1 MPNHTSSQRRPCGT
15 IAPLQITSI
24 ETGVRVTKISLPCKA
39 LLSLLPFALST
50 SCLTQTV
57 SVQPATKADL
67 VLINGTILTV
77 DAKDSIAEA
86 LAISAGKII
95 AVGLKQQVLALTDA
109 HTQVLDLHGRTATP
123 GLIDTHGHYQ
133 DGGVDELYNIELTDA
148 KSVAEIVRRVQAR
161 VATTKPGEW
170 VLGSGWDEGKL
181 AEDRYV
187 YASDLDKVSPNNPV
201 WLQNVTGHYSAV
213 NSYALRLA
221 HITAES
227 KDPPAGTI
235 DRDAS
240 GAVTGVLKEQANVA
254 MLALIPPPSIDHRK
268 QGILKSIDDLHHE
281 GMTSIKDIGG
291 PQTWTAYKELLAE
304 GKLDERV
311 CMLWRADNS
320 LQTAKAA
327 LAEIQKN
334 PRPPQ
339 SLGDGRLVACGA
351 KIFMDGSTAART
363 AWVYQPWHKNFT
375 EIDEGNFGY
384 PNMDLEVYRQMVR
397 LFHQA
402 GVTVGTHA
410 IGDRA
415 IDWVVDTY
423 ALVLKE
429 TPTPGLRHTI
439 IHAYLPTPHAVAT
452 MATLQKQ
459 FDAAYPEV
467 QPGFLWSIGKTISNS
482 LGPDRLHR
490 TMPLKTY
497 LDNGVRW
504 GGGSDYYVT
513 PLAARYGLWASV
525 ERKTIAGTRPFG
537 MSEAVDI
544 HTALRSYT
552 AWAAPLLFLE
562 DKVGTLEPGKRAD
575 IAIWDTNLY
584 TVPAEKLKDIKCEMT
599 LLDGRIVYKDDH
611 TLITTESTKN
621 RL

>member
-1 MPNHTSSQRRPCGT
+1 
-15 IAPLQITSI
+15 
-24 ETGVRVTKISLPCKA
+24 VTELALSRNARLSLA
-39 LLSLLPFALST
+39 ILLLSLSAS
-50 SCLTQTV
+50 SLTQTA
-57 SVQPATKADL
+57 PAPPPTKADL

-86 LAISAGKII
+86 IAISAGKII
-95 AVGLKQQVLALTDA
+95 AVGSKQQILALTDA
-109 HTQVLDLHGRTATP
+109 HTQILDLHGRTATP
-123 GLIDTHGHYQ
+123 GLIDTHGHYH

-148 KSVAEIVRRVQAR
+148 KSVAEIVSRVQAR
-161 VATTKPGEW
+161 VAITKPGDW

-181 AEDRYV
+181 AENRYV

-201 WLQNVTGHYSAV
+201 WLQNITGHYSAV

-221 HITAES
+221 HITPET

-235 DRDAS
+235 DRDAT
-240 GAVTGVLKEQANVA
+240 GVPTGVLKEQANVA
-254 MLALIPPPSIDHRK
+254 MIAIVPPPSIDHRK
-268 QGILKSIDDLHHE
+268 QGILKSIDNLHRE
-281 GMTSIKDIGG
+281 GMTSYKEIGT
-291 PQTWTAYKELLAE
+291 PRTWAAYRELLAE

-320 LQTAKAA
+320 LETAKAA

-339 SLGDGRLVACGA
+339 SLGDGNLVACGA

-363 AWVYQPWHKNFT
+363 AWVYEPWHKNFT
-375 EIDEGNFGY
+375 EIDEGNVGY
-384 PNMDLEVYRQMVR
+384 PSMDPEVYRQMVR

-439 IHAYLPTPHAVAT
+439 IHAYLPTPHAVST
-452 MATLQKQ
+452 MAALQKQ
-459 FDAAYPEV
+459 YDTAYPEA
-467 QPGFLWSIGKTISNS
+467 QPGFLWWIGKTISAS
-482 LGPDRLHR
+482 LGPDRLPR

-497 LDNGVRW
+497 LDNSVRW

-525 ERKTIAGTRPFG
+525 ERETLAGTHPFG

-552 AWAAPLLFLE
+552 SWAAPLLFLE

-575 IAIWDTNLY
+575 IALWNSNLY
-584 TVPAEKLKDIKCEMT
+584 TIPPEKLKDLKCEMT
-599 LLDGRIVYKDDH
+599 IFNGKIVYKDGH
-611 TLITTESTKN
+611 TLITSTPASKQP
-621 RL
+621 

>member
-1 MPNHTSSQRRPCGT
+1 MT
-15 IAPLQITSI
+15 
-24 ETGVRVTKISLPCKA
+24 TGVPVTEIALCRNARLSLA
-39 LLSLLPFALST
+39 ALLLSLSP
-50 SCLTQTV
+50 SCLTQTA
-57 SVQPATKADL
+57 SAQPATKADL
-67 VLINGTILTV
+67 ALINGTILTV
-77 DAKDSIAEA
+77 DAQDSVAEA
-86 LAISAGKII
+86 LAVQAGKII
-95 AVGLKQQVLALTDA
+95 AVGSKQQILALTDS

-161 VATTKPGEW
+161 VAVTKPGEW
-170 VLGSGWDEGKL
+170 ILGSGWDEGKL

-201 WLQNVTGHYSAV
+201 WLQNITGHYSAV

-221 HITAES
+221 HINAET

-235 DRDAS
+235 DRDPS

-254 MLALIPPPSIDHRK
+254 MIAIIPPPSMDHRK
-268 QGILKSIDDLHHE
+268 QGILKSIDNLHRE

-291 PQTWTAYKELLAE
+291 PRTWTAYQELLAE
-304 GKLDERV
+304 GKLNERV

-320 LQTAKAA
+320 LKTAKAA

-339 SLGDGRLVACGA
+339 SVGDGRLVACGA
-351 KIFMDGSTAART
+351 KIFMDGSTAGRT

-384 PNMDLEVYRQMVR
+384 PNMDPEVYRQMVR

-439 IHAYLPTPHAVAT
+439 IHAYLPTPHAVTA

-459 FDAAYPEV
+459 YDAGYPEL
-467 QPGFLWSIGKTISNS
+467 QPGFLWFIGKTISAS
-482 LGPDRLHR
+482 LGPDRLPR

-513 PLAARYGLWASV
+513 PLAARDGLWASV
-525 ERKTIAGTRPFG
+525 ERETLAGTHPYG

-562 DKVGTLEPGKRAD
+562 DKVGTLEPGKHAD
-575 IAIWDTNLY
+575 IAIWDSNLY
-584 TVPAEKLKDIKCEMT
+584 TIPSEKLKDIKCEMT
-599 LLDGRIVYKDDH
+599 IFNGKIVYKDDH
-611 TLITTESTKN
+611 TLITSTKN
-621 RL
+621 KRP

>member
-1 MPNHTSSQRRPCGT
+1 
-15 IAPLQITSI
+15 
-24 ETGVRVTKISLPCKA
+24 VTKISLPRKA
-39 LLSLLPFALST
+39 LLSLAVLLLSLST
-50 SCLTQTV
+50 FRLTQTA
-57 SVQPATKADL
+57 SAQSAAKADL

-77 DAKDSIAEA
+77 DAQDSIAEA
-86 LAISAGKII
+86 LAIQAGKII
-95 AVGLKQQVLALTDA
+95 AVGSKQQILALTDA
-109 HTQVLDLHGRTATP
+109 HTQVLDLHGRTVTP

-161 VATTKPGEW
+161 VAITKPGEW

-181 AEDRYV
+181 AENRYV

-201 WLQNVTGHYSAV
+201 WLQNITGHYSAV

-221 HITAES
+221 HINAET

-235 DRDAS
+235 DRDAT
-240 GAVTGVLKEQANVA
+240 GAITGVLKEQANVA
-254 MLALIPPPSIDHRK
+254 MIAIIPPPSMDHRK
-268 QGILKSIDDLHHE
+268 QGILKSIDNLHHE
-281 GMTSIKDIGG
+281 GMTSIKDIGS
-291 PQTWTAYKELLAE
+291 PRTWTAYQELLAE

-320 LQTAKAA
+320 LDTAKTA

-351 KIFMDGSTAART
+351 KIFMDGSTAGRT

-384 PNMDLEVYRQMVR
+384 PNMDPEVYHQMVR

-429 TPTPGLRHTI
+429 KPTPGLRHTI
-439 IHAYLPTPHAVAT
+439 IHAYLPTPHAVTT
-452 MATLQKQ
+452 MAALEKQ
-459 FDAAYPEV
+459 YDAGYPEV
-467 QPGFLWSIGKTISNS
+467 QPPFLWWIGKTISAS
-482 LGPDRLHR
+482 LGPDRLLR

-525 ERKTIAGTRPFG
+525 ERETLAGTHPFG
-537 MSEAVDI
+537 MSETVDI

-575 IAIWDTNLY
+575 IAIWDSNLY
-584 TVPAEKLKDIKCEMT
+584 TIPSERLKDIKCEMT
-599 LLDGRIVYKDDH
+599 IFNGKIVYKDNQ
-611 TLITTESTKN
+611 TLITSTPVSNVPKSQ
-621 RL
+621 

>member
-1 MPNHTSSQRRPCGT
+1 MT
-15 IAPLQITSI
+15 
-24 ETGVRVTKISLPCKA
+24 TGVPVTEIALSRKA
-39 LLSLLPFALST
+39 LLSLAVLLLSLST
-50 SCLTQTV
+50 SCLTQTA
-57 SVQPATKADL
+57 SAPPATKADM

-77 DAKDSIAEA
+77 DAKDSVAEA
-86 LAISAGKII
+86 LAIQAGKII
-95 AVGLKQQVLALTDA
+95 AVGSKQQILALTDA
-109 HTQVLDLHGRTATP
+109 QTQVLDLHGRTATP

-161 VATTKPGEW
+161 VAITKPGEW

-181 AEDRYV
+181 AENRYV

-201 WLQNVTGHYSAV
+201 WLQNITGHYAAV

-221 HITAES
+221 HINTET
-227 KDPPAGTI
+227 KNPPAGTI
-235 DRDAS
+235 DRDVS
-240 GAVTGVLKEQANVA
+240 GTITGVLKEQANVA
-254 MLALIPPPSIDHRK
+254 IIAIIPPPSMDHRK
-268 QGILKSIDDLHHE
+268 QGILKSIDNLHRE
-281 GMTSIKDIGG
+281 GMTSIKDIGS
-291 PQTWTAYKELLAE
+291 PRTWTAYQELLAE

-311 CMLWRADNS
+311 CMLWRADNT
-320 LQTAKAA
+320 LETAKAA

-339 SLGDGRLVACGA
+339 SLGDGKLVACGA
-351 KIFMDGSTAART
+351 KIFMDGSTAGRT

-384 PNMDLEVYRQMVR
+384 PNMDPEVYRQMVR

-439 IHAYLPTPHAVAT
+439 IHAYLPTPHAITT

-459 FDAAYPEV
+459 YDTGYPEL
-467 QPGFLWSIGKTISNS
+467 QPGFLWWIGKTISAS
-482 LGPDRLHR
+482 LGPDRLPR

-497 LDNGVRW
+497 LDHSVRW

-525 ERKTIAGTRPFG
+525 ERETLAGTHPFG
-537 MSEAVDI
+537 TSEAIDI

-575 IAIWDTNLY
+575 IAIWDSNLY
-584 TVPAEKLKDIKCEMT
+584 TIPSEKLKDIKCEMT
-599 LLDGRIVYKDDH
+599 IFNGKIVYKDDH
-611 TLITTESTKN
+611 TLITSTPANK
-621 RL
+621 RP

>member
-1 MPNHTSSQRRPCGT
+1 MTE
-15 IAPLQITSI
+15 I
-24 ETGVRVTKISLPCKA
+24 
-39 LLSLLPFALST
+39 ALSRKPRLPLAVLLFCLSP
-50 SCLTQTV
+50 SCLTQTAAAQ
-57 SVQPATKADL
+57 SVTKADL

-77 DAKDSIAEA
+77 DAKDSVAEA
-86 LAISAGKII
+86 LAIQAGKII
-95 AVGLKQQVLALTDA
+95 AVGSKQQILALTDT

-148 KSVAEIVRRVQAR
+148 RSVAEIVRRVQAR
-161 VATTKPGEW
+161 VAITKPGEW

-235 DRDAS
+235 DRDAT
-240 GAVTGVLKEQANVA
+240 GAITGVLKEQANVA
-254 MLALIPPPSIDHRK
+254 VSTIIPPPSMDHRK
-268 QGILKSIDDLHHE
+268 QGILRSIENLHRE

-291 PQTWTAYKELLAE
+291 PRTWTAYQQLLAE

-311 CMLWRADNS
+311 CMLWRAGNS
-320 LQTAKAA
+320 LETAKAA

-334 PRPPQ
+334 PRSPR
-339 SLGDGRLVACGA
+339 SLGDGRLVDCGA

-384 PNMDLEVYRQMVR
+384 PNMDPEVYRQMVR

-439 IHAYLPTPHAVAT
+439 IHAYLPTPHAVTT
-452 MATLQKQ
+452 MAALQKQ
-459 FDAAYPEV
+459 YDTGYPEL
-467 QPGFLWSIGKTISNS
+467 QPGFLWSIGKTISAS
-482 LGPDRLHR
+482 LGPDRLPR

-497 LDNGVRW
+497 FDSGVRW

-513 PLAARYGLWASV
+513 PFAARYGLWASV
-525 ERKTIAGTRPFG
+525 ERETLAGTHPFG
-537 MSEAVDI
+537 TSEAIDI

-562 DKVGTLEPGKRAD
+562 DKAGTLEPGKRAD
-575 IAIWDTNLY
+575 IAIWDSNLY
-584 TVPAEKLKDIKCEMT
+584 AIPPEKLKDIKCEMT
-599 LLDGRIVYKDDH
+599 IFNGKIVYKDDH
-611 TLITTESTKN
+611 TLITSIPGNK
-621 RL
+621 RP

>member
-1 MPNHTSSQRRPCGT
+1 MT
-15 IAPLQITSI
+15 
-24 ETGVRVTKISLPCKA
+24 TGVPVTEIALSRKA
-39 LLSLLPFALST
+39 LLLLAVPLLSLST
-50 SCLTQTV
+50 SCLTVTA
-57 SVQPATKADL
+57 SAPPATKADM

-77 DAKDSIAEA
+77 DPQDSVAEA
-86 LAISAGKII
+86 VAIQAGKII
-95 AVGLKQQVLALTDA
+95 AVGSKQQILALTDA
-109 HTQVLDLHGRTATP
+109 HTQVVDLHGRTATP

-181 AEDRYV
+181 AENRYV

-201 WLQNVTGHYSAV
+201 WLQNITGHYGAV

-221 HITAES
+221 HITADS

-254 MLALIPPPSIDHRK
+254 MIAIIPPPSMDHRK
-268 QGILKSIDDLHHE
+268 QGILKSIDNLHHE
-281 GMTSIKDIGG
+281 GMTSIKEIGS
-291 PQTWTAYKELLAE
+291 PRTWTAYKELLAE

-320 LQTAKAA
+320 RETAKAA

-339 SLGDGRLVACGA
+339 SLGDGRLIACGA
-351 KIFMDGSTAART
+351 KIFMDGSTAGRT
-363 AWVYQPWHKNFT
+363 AWVYEPWHKNFT
-375 EIDEGNFGY
+375 EIDEGNVGY
-384 PNMDLEVYRQMVR
+384 PNMDPEVYRQMVR

-423 ALVLKE
+423 AQVLKE
-429 TPTPGLRHTI
+429 TPTPSLRHTI
-439 IHAYLPTPHAVAT
+439 IHAYLPTPHAVTT

-459 FDAAYPEV
+459 YDAGYPEL
-467 QPGFLWSIGKTISNS
+467 QPGFLWFIGKTISAS
-482 LGPDRLHR
+482 LGPERVLR

-497 LDNGVRW
+497 LNNGVRW

-525 ERKTIAGTRPFG
+525 ERETLAGTHPFG
-537 MSEAVDI
+537 TSEAVDI

-575 IAIWDTNLY
+575 IAIWDSNLY
-584 TVPAEKLKDIKCEMT
+584 AIPPGKLKDIKCEMT
-599 LLDGRIVYKDDH
+599 ILNGKIVYKDDH
-611 TLITTESTKN
+611 TLITSTPANK
-621 RL
+621 RP

>member
-1 MPNHTSSQRRPCGT
+1 M
-15 IAPLQITSI
+15 A
-24 ETGVRVTKISLPCKA
+24 LPRKA
-39 LLSLLPFALST
+39 FLFLAVLLLPFST
-50 SCLTQTV
+50 FCLAQT
-57 SVQPATKADL
+57 SQPATKADV
-67 VLINGTILTV
+67 VLIDGTILTV
-77 DAKDSIAEA
+77 DGKDSIAEA
-86 LAISAGKII
+86 LAIRGDRII
-95 AVGLKQQVLALTDA
+95 AVGSKQQILALTDA
-109 HTQVLDLHGRTATP
+109 RTQILDLHGRTATP

-133 DGGVDELYNIELTDA
+133 DGGVDQLYNIELTDA
-148 KSVAEIVRRVQAR
+148 TSVAEIVRRVQAR
-161 VATTKPGEW
+161 AATTKPGEW
-170 VLGSGWDEGKL
+170 ILGSGWDEGKL
-181 AEDRYV
+181 AENRYV

-201 WLQNVTGHYSAV
+201 WLQNITGHYSAV

-235 DRDAS
+235 DRDKN
-240 GAVTGVLKEQANVA
+240 GTITGVLKEQANVA

-281 GMTSIKDIGG
+281 GMTSIKEIGG
-291 PQTWTAYKELLAE
+291 PRTWTAYKELVAE
-304 GKLDERV
+304 GKLDARV

-320 LQTAKAA
+320 LETAKAT

-339 SLGDGRLVACGA
+339 SLGDGKLVACGA

-375 EIDEGNFGY
+375 EVDQGNVGY
-384 PNMDLEVYRQMVR
+384 PNMDPEVYRQMVR

-402 GVTVGTHA
+402 GVNVGTHA

-429 TPTPGLRHTI
+429 KPTPGLRHTI
-439 IHAYLPTPHAVAT
+439 IHAYLPTPHAIST
-452 MATLQKQ
+452 MAQLQKQ
-459 FDAAYPEV
+459 YDAGYPEL
-467 QPGFLWSIGKTISNS
+467 QPGFLWFIGKTISAS
-482 LGPDRLHR
+482 LGPDRVPR

-497 LDNGVRW
+497 LANGVRW

-513 PLAARYGLWASV
+513 PLAARYGLWASI
-525 ERKTIAGTRPFG
+525 ERETLAGTHPFG
-537 MSEAVDI
+537 TSEEIDI

-562 DKVGTLEPGKRAD
+562 HEVGTLEPGKRAD
-575 IAIWDTNLY
+575 IAIWNSNLY
-584 TVPAEKLKDIKCEMT
+584 TIPSEKLKDIKCEMT
-599 LLDGRIVYKDDH
+599 LFDGKIVYKDDH
-611 TLITTESTKN
+611 TLITTESTKKHP
-621 RL
+621 

>member
-1 MPNHTSSQRRPCGT
+1 
-15 IAPLQITSI
+15 L
-24 ETGVRVTKISLPCKA
+24 ETGVLVIRIRLPRNILLA
-39 LLSLLPFALST
+39 LAVLPLTFAAFR
-50 SCLTQTV
+50 LTQTA
-57 SVQPATKADL
+57 SAQSAAKADL

-77 DAKDSIAEA
+77 DAQDSIAEA
-86 LAISAGKII
+86 LAIQAGKII
-95 AVGLKQQVLALTDA
+95 AVGSKQQILALTDA

-161 VATTKPGEW
+161 VAITKPGEW

-181 AEDRYV
+181 AENRYV

-221 HITAES
+221 HINAET
-227 KDPPAGTI
+227 KNPPAGTI
-235 DRDAS
+235 DRDAA
-240 GAVTGVLKEQANVA
+240 GTVTGVLKEQANVA
-254 MLALIPPPSIDHRK
+254 MIAIIPPPSIDHRK
-268 QGILKSIDDLHHE
+268 LGILKSVDNLHHE
-281 GMTSIKDIGG
+281 GMTSIKEIGS
-291 PQTWTAYKELLAE
+291 PRTWTAYQELLAE

-320 LQTAKAA
+320 LETAKAA

-351 KIFMDGSTAART
+351 KIFMDGSTAGRT

-384 PNMDLEVYRQMVR
+384 PNIDPEVYRQMVR

-439 IHAYLPTPHAVAT
+439 IHAYLPTPHAVTT
-452 MATLQKQ
+452 MAALEKQ
-459 FDAAYPEV
+459 YDAGYPEV
-467 QPGFLWSIGKTISNS
+467 QPGFLWSIGKTISAS
-482 LGPDRLHR
+482 LGPDRLPR

-525 ERKTIAGTRPFG
+525 ERETLAGTHPFG

-575 IAIWDTNLY
+575 IAIWDSDLY
-584 TVPAEKLKDIKCEMT
+584 TLPSEKLKDIKCEMT
-599 LLDGRIVYKDDH
+599 IFNGKIVYKDDH
-611 TLITTESTKN
+611 TLITSTPGNKGP
-621 RL
+621 

>member
-1 MPNHTSSQRRPCGT
+1 MT
-15 IAPLQITSI
+15 
-24 ETGVRVTKISLPCKA
+24 TGVPVIEIALSRKA
-39 LLSLLPFALST
+39 FLFFAVLLLSLST
-50 SCLTQTV
+50 SCLTKTASAQA
-57 SVQPATKADL
+57 ATKADT

-77 DAKDSIAEA
+77 DAKDSVAEA
-86 LAISAGKII
+86 LAIQAGKII
-95 AVGLKQQVLALTDA
+95 AVGSKQQILALIDA

-148 KSVAEIVRRVQAR
+148 KSVAEIVRRVQTR
-161 VATTKPGEW
+161 VAITKPGEW

-181 AEDRYV
+181 AENRYV

-201 WLQNVTGHYSAV
+201 WLQNITGHYGAV

-221 HITAES
+221 HINADTRN
-227 KDPPAGTI
+227 PPAGTI

-254 MLALIPPPSIDHRK
+254 MIAIIPQPSIEHRK
-268 QGILKSIDDLHHE
+268 QGILKSIENLHHE
-281 GMTSIKDIGG
+281 GMTAIKEIGS
-291 PQTWTAYKELLAE
+291 PRTWTAYKELLAE

-320 LQTAKAA
+320 LETAKAA

-351 KIFMDGSTAART
+351 KIFMDGSTAGRT

-375 EIDEGNFGY
+375 EIDEGNVGY
-384 PNMDLEVYRQMVR
+384 PNMDPEVYRQMVR

-402 GVTVGTHA
+402 GITVGTHA

-423 ALVLKE
+423 ALLLKE

-439 IHAYLPTPHAVAT
+439 IHAYLPTPHAVST

-459 FDAAYPEV
+459 YDAGYPEL
-467 QPGFLWSIGKTISNS
+467 QPGFLWSIGKTITAS
-482 LGPDRLHR
+482 LGPDRVPR

-525 ERKTIAGTRPFG
+525 ERETLAGTHPFG
-537 MSEAVDI
+537 TSEAVDV

-575 IAIWDTNLY
+575 IALWDSNLY
-584 TVPAEKLKDIKCEMT
+584 AIPPEKLKDIKCEMT
-599 LLDGRIVYKDDH
+599 ILNGKIVYKDDH
-611 TLITTESTKN
+611 TLITSTPLNKHP
-621 RL
+621 

>member
-1 MPNHTSSQRRPCGT
+1 M
-15 IAPLQITSI
+15 
-24 ETGVRVTKISLPCKA
+24 TKPALLCKA
-39 LLSLLPFALST
+39 FLPFAILPLCLVSPSLS
-50 SCLTQTV
+50 QT
-57 SVQPATKADL
+57 PPAATKADL

-77 DAKDSIAEA
+77 DPQDSIAEA
-86 LAISAGKII
+86 LAIRAGKII
-95 AVGLKQQVLALTDA
+95 AVGSKQKILALSDT

-133 DGGVDELYNIELTDA
+133 DAGVDALYNIELSDA
-148 KSVAEIVRRVQAR
+148 RSIAEIVRRVQAK

-170 VLGSGWDEGKL
+170 VRGAGWDEGKL
-181 AEDRYV
+181 VENRYV

-201 WLQNVTGHYSAV
+201 WLQNTTGHYSAV

-227 KDPPAGTI
+227 KNPPAGTI

-240 GAVTGVLKEQANVA
+240 GAVTGVLKEQASVD
-254 MLALIPPPSIDHRK
+254 MLALIPLPSIDQRK
-268 QGILKSIDDLHHE
+268 QGILKSIDGLHRE
-281 GMTSIKDIGG
+281 GMTSFKEIGT
-291 PQTWTAYKELLAE
+291 PYTWTAYQQLLAE
-304 GKLDERV
+304 GKLEERV
-311 CMLWRADNS
+311 CMLWRAGS
-320 LQTAKAA
+320 TLETAKTT
-327 LAEIQKN
+327 LNEIQKN

-339 SLGDGRLVACGA
+339 SLGDGKLLACGA

-363 AWVYQPWHKNFT
+363 AWVSQPWHKNST

-384 PNMDLEVYRQMVR
+384 PTTEPEVYRQMVR

-402 GVTVGTHA
+402 AVTVGTHA

-439 IHAYLPTPHAVAT
+439 IHAYLPTPHAITT
-452 MATLQKQ
+452 MATLEKQ
-459 FDAAYPEV
+459 YDAGYPEL
-467 QPGFLWSIGKTISNS
+467 QPPFLWWLSKSLAAS
-482 LGPDRLHR
+482 LGPDRLPLA
-490 TMPLKTY
+490 MPLKTY
-497 LDNGVRW
+497 LDHGVHW
-504 GGGSDYYVT
+504 GGGSDHYVA
-513 PLAARYGLWASV
+513 PYPARYGLWASV
-525 ERKTIAGTRPFG
+525 ERESLAGTHPFG

-562 DKVGTLEPGKRAD
+562 DKTGTLEPGKRAD
-575 IAIWDTNLY
+575 IAIWDSNLY
-584 TVPAEKLKDIKCEMT
+584 TIPSEKLKDIKCEMT
-599 LLDGRIVYKDDH
+599 IFDGKIVYKDVN
-611 TLITTESTKN
+611 TNITTERRK
-621 RL
+621 

>member
-1 MPNHTSSQRRPCGT
+1 VTE
-15 IAPLQITSI
+15 IALS
-24 ETGVRVTKISLPCKA
+24 GKA
-39 LLSLLPFALST
+39 FLSLAVLLLPLST
-50 SCLTQTV
+50 GLA
-57 SVQPATKADL
+57 PATTKAD
-67 VLINGTILTV
+67 VALINGTILTV
-77 DAKDSIAEA
+77 DANDSVAEA
-86 LAISAGKII
+86 LAIRGDRII
-95 AVGLKQQVLALTDA
+95 AVGSKQQILALTDA

-148 KSVAEIVRRVQAR
+148 TSVAEIVRRVQAR
-161 VATTKPGEW
+161 AATTKPGEW
-170 VLGSGWDEGKL
+170 ILGSGWDEGKL
-181 AEDRYV
+181 AENRYV

-201 WLQNVTGHYSAV
+201 WLQNITGHYSAV
-213 NSYALRLA
+213 NTHALRLA
-221 HITAES
+221 HITAET

-235 DRDAS
+235 DRDKN
-240 GAVTGVLKEQANVA
+240 GTPTGVLKEQANVA

-268 QGILKSIDDLHHE
+268 QGILKSIDNLHHE
-281 GMTSIKDIGG
+281 GMTSIKEIGR
-291 PQTWTAYKELLAE
+291 PSTWTAYKELLTE

-320 LQTAKAA
+320 LATAKAA

-339 SLGDGRLVACGA
+339 SLGDGKLVACGA

-375 EIDEGNFGY
+375 EIDEGNVGY
-384 PNMDLEVYRQMVR
+384 PNMDPEVYRQMVR

-402 GVTVGTHA
+402 GVSVGTHA

-429 TPTPGLRHTI
+429 KPTPGLRHTI
-439 IHAYLPTPHAVAT
+439 IHAYLSTPHAVTT
-452 MATLQKQ
+452 MASLQKQ
-459 FDAAYPEV
+459 YDAGYPEL
-467 QPGFLWSIGKTISNS
+467 QPGFLWFIGKTISAS
-482 LGPDRLHR
+482 LGPDRVPH

-497 LDNGVRW
+497 LNQGVRW
-504 GGGSDYYVT
+504 GGGSDYFVT
-513 PLAARYGLWASV
+513 PYAARYGLWASV
-525 ERKTIAGTRPFG
+525 ERETLAGTHPFG
-537 MSEAVDI
+537 ISEAVDI

-562 DKVGTLEPGKRAD
+562 KEVGTLEPGKRAD
-575 IAIWDTNLY
+575 IAIWDSNLY
-584 TVPAEKLKDIKCEMT
+584 SIPSEKLKDIKCEMT
-599 LLDGRIVYKDDH
+599 LFDGKIVYKDDH
-611 TLITTESTKN
+611 TLITSEPAKN
-621 RL
+621 HP

>member
-1 MPNHTSSQRRPCGT
+1 VT
-15 IAPLQITSI
+15 IH
-24 ETGVRVTKISLPCKA
+24 VTKLAPSRKVI
-39 LLSLLPFALST
+39 LSLAVLALSLYT
-50 SCLTQTV
+50 SCLSQTA
-57 SVQPATKADL
+57 STPPATKADI

-77 DAKDSIAEA
+77 DPKDFVAEA
-86 LAISAGKII
+86 LAIQAGKII
-95 AVGLKQQVLALTDA
+95 AVGSNQQILALTDA
-109 HTQVLDLHGRTATP
+109 QTQVLDLHGRTATP

-148 KSVAEIVRRVQAR
+148 KSVAEIVRRVQAK
-161 VATTKPGEW
+161 VAITKPGEW

-181 AEDRYV
+181 AENRYV

-201 WLQNVTGHYSAV
+201 WLQNITGHYAAV

-221 HITAES
+221 HINAET

-235 DRDAS
+235 DRYTT

-254 MLALIPPPSIDHRK
+254 MIAIIPPPSNDHRK
-268 QGILKSIDDLHHE
+268 QGILKSIDNLHHE
-281 GMTSIKDIGG
+281 GMTSIKEIGS
-291 PQTWTAYKELLAE
+291 PRTWTAYQELLAE

-320 LQTAKAA
+320 LETAKAT

-351 KIFMDGSTAART
+351 KIFMDGSTAGRT

-375 EIDEGNFGY
+375 EIDEGNVGY
-384 PNMDLEVYRQMVR
+384 PNMDPEVYRQMVR

-423 ALVLKE
+423 AQVLKE
-429 TPTPGLRHTI
+429 SPTPGLRHTI
-439 IHAYLPTPHAVAT
+439 IHAYLPTPHAIST

-459 FDAAYPEV
+459 YDTGYPEL
-467 QPGFLWSIGKTISNS
+467 QPGFLWSIGKTISAS
-482 LGPDRLHR
+482 LGPERVPH

-497 LDNGVRW
+497 LENGVRW

-525 ERKTIAGTRPFG
+525 ERETIAGTHPFG
-537 MSEAVDI
+537 TSEAVDI

-575 IAIWDTNLY
+575 IAIWDSNLY
-584 TVPAEKLKDIKCEMT
+584 AIPPEKLKDIKCEMT
-599 LLDGRIVYKDDH
+599 ILNGRIVYKDDH
-611 TLITTESTKN
+611 TLITAELKN
-621 RL
+621 RRP

>member
-1 MPNHTSSQRRPCGT
+1 MTE
-15 IAPLQITSI
+15 IA
-24 ETGVRVTKISLPCKA
+24 LPRKVF
-39 LLSLLPFALST
+39 LSLAVLLLPVSA
-50 SCLTQTV
+50 CLA
-57 SVQPATKADL
+57 QPTTKADV

-86 LAISAGKII
+86 LAIRSGTII
-95 AVGLKQQVLALTDA
+95 AVGSKQQILALTDA

-133 DGGVDELYNIELTDA
+133 DAGVDELYNIKLTDA
-148 KSVAEIVRRVQAR
+148 TSVAEIVRRVQAR
-161 VATTKPGEW
+161 AAITKPGEW
-170 VLGSGWDEGKL
+170 ILGSGWDEGKL
-181 AEDRYV
+181 AENRYV

-201 WLQNVTGHYSAV
+201 WLQNITGHYSAV
-213 NSYALRLA
+213 NSFALRLA
-221 HITAES
+221 HITTET

-235 DRDAS
+235 DRDKNGS
-240 GAVTGVLKEQANVA
+240 PTGVLKEQANVT

-281 GMTSIKDIGG
+281 GMTSIKEIGI
-291 PQTWTAYKELLAE
+291 PATWTAYKELLAE
-304 GKLDERV
+304 GKLDARV

-320 LQTAKAA
+320 LETAKAA

-339 SLGDGRLVACGA
+339 SLGDGKLVACGA

-375 EIDEGNFGY
+375 EVDEGNVGY
-384 PNMDLEVYRQMVR
+384 PNMDPEVYRQMVR

-402 GVTVGTHA
+402 GVAVGTHA

-429 TPTPGLRHTI
+429 KPTTGLRHTI
-439 IHAYLPTPHAVAT
+439 IHAYLPTPHAVTT
-452 MATLQKQ
+452 MAALQKQ
-459 FDAAYPEV
+459 YDAGYPEL
-467 QPGFLWSIGKTISNS
+467 QPGFLWFIGKTISAS
-482 LGPDRLHR
+482 LGPDRVPH

-504 GGGSDYYVT
+504 GGGSDYFVT
-513 PLAARYGLWASV
+513 PYAARYGLWASV
-525 ERKTIAGTRPFG
+525 ERETLAGTHPFG
-537 MSEAVDI
+537 TSEAVDI

-562 DKVGTLEPGKRAD
+562 KEVGTLEPGKRAD
-575 IAIWDTNLY
+575 IAIWDSNLY
-584 TVPAEKLKDIKCEMT
+584 TIPSEKLKDINCEMT
-599 LLDGRIVYKDDH
+599 LFEGKIVYKDDH
-611 TLITTESTKN
+611 TLITIDPAKGHP
-621 RL
+621 

>member
-1 MPNHTSSQRRPCGT
+1 MTRP
-15 IAPLQITSI
+15 
-24 ETGVRVTKISLPCKA
+24 SLPRTT
-39 LLSLLPFALST
+39 LLSLALLPLALAT
-50 SCLTQTV
+50 PCLTQTNP
-57 SVQPATKADL
+57 STKADL

-77 DAKDSIAEA
+77 DAKDSTAEA
-86 LAISAGKII
+86 LAIRDGKII
-95 AVGLKQQVLALTDA
+95 AVGSKQQILTLTGPQ
-109 HTQVLDLHGRTATP
+109 TQVLDLHGRTATP

-133 DGGVDELYNIELTDA
+133 DAGVDELYNVRLSDA
-148 KSVAEIVRRVQAR
+148 TSIAEIVRRVQAK
-161 VATTKPGEW
+161 VATAKPGEW
-170 VLGSGWDEGKL
+170 IRGAGWDEGKL
-181 AEDRYV
+181 AENRYV

-201 WLQNVTGHYSAV
+201 WLQNTTGHYSAV

-221 HITAES
+221 HITAET

-240 GAVTGVLKEQANVA
+240 GVPTGVLKEQANQIVV
-254 MLALIPPPSIDHRK
+254 ALIPQPSIEQRK
-268 QGILKSIDDLHHE
+268 QGIFKSIDGLHRE
-281 GMTSIKDIGG
+281 GMTAFKEIGS
-291 PQTWTAYKELLAE
+291 PYTWTAYQQLLAE

-311 CMLWRADNS
+311 CMLWYAETTVE
-320 LQTAKAA
+320 TAKKT

-339 SLGDGRLVACGA
+339 SLGDGRLLACGA
-351 KIFMDGSTAART
+351 KIFMDGSAIGRT
-363 AWVYQPWHKNFT
+363 AWVYQPWYKNT
-375 EIDEGNFGY
+375 TQIDTGNFGY
-384 PNMDLEVYRQMVR
+384 PSVDPEVYRQMVR

-439 IHAYLPTPHAVAT
+439 IHAYLPTPHAITT

-459 FDAAYPEV
+459 YDAAYPEV
-467 QPGFLWSIGKTISNS
+467 QPPFLWWIGKGMTANF
-482 LGPDRLHR
+482 GPDRLAA

-497 LDNGVRW
+497 LEQGVRW
-504 GGGSDYYVT
+504 GDGSDYFVT
-513 PLAARYGLWASV
+513 PYPARYGLWASV
-525 ERKTIAGTRPFG
+525 ERETLAGSHPFG
-537 MSEAVDI
+537 MSQAIDI

-562 DKVGTLEPGKRAD
+562 DKAGTLEPGKRAD
-575 IAIWDTNLY
+575 IAIWDSNLY
-584 TVPAEKLKDIKCEMT
+584 TIPSEKLKDLKCEMT
-599 LLDGRIVYKDDH
+599 LLNGKIVYKDDH
-611 TLITTESTKN
+611 TLITAQSIN
-621 RL
+621 SRP

>member
-1 MPNHTSSQRRPCGT
+1 MT
-15 IAPLQITSI
+15 
-24 ETGVRVTKISLPCKA
+24 TGVPVTEIALSRKA
-39 LLSLLPFALST
+39 LLSLAVLLLSLST
-50 SCLTQTV
+50 SCLTQTA
-57 SVQPATKADL
+57 SAPPATKADM

-77 DAKDSIAEA
+77 DAKDSVAEA
-86 LAISAGKII
+86 LAIQAGKII
-95 AVGLKQQVLALTDA
+95 AVGSKQQILALTDA
-109 HTQVLDLHGRTATP
+109 QTQVLDLHGRTATP

-161 VATTKPGEW
+161 VAITKPGEW

-181 AEDRYV
+181 AENRYV
-187 YASDLDKVSPNNPV
+187 YASDLDSETKN
-201 WLQNVTGHYSAV
+201 
-213 NSYALRLA
+213 
-221 HITAES
+221 
-227 KDPPAGTI
+227 PPAGTI
-235 DRDAS
+235 DRDVS
-240 GAVTGVLKEQANVA
+240 GTITGVLKEQANVA
-254 MLALIPPPSIDHRK
+254 IIAIIPPPSMDHRK
-268 QGILKSIDDLHHE
+268 QGILKSIDNLHRE
-281 GMTSIKDIGG
+281 GMTSIKDIGS
-291 PQTWTAYKELLAE
+291 PRTWTAYQELLAE

-311 CMLWRADNS
+311 CMLWRADNT
-320 LQTAKAA
+320 LETAKAA

-339 SLGDGRLVACGA
+339 SLGDGKLVACGA
-351 KIFMDGSTAART
+351 KIFMDGSTAGRT

-384 PNMDLEVYRQMVR
+384 PNMDPEVYRQMVR

-439 IHAYLPTPHAVAT
+439 IHAYLPTPHAITT

-459 FDAAYPEV
+459 YDTGYPEL
-467 QPGFLWSIGKTISNS
+467 QPGFLWWIGKTISAS
-482 LGPDRLHR
+482 LGPDRLPR

-497 LDNGVRW
+497 LDHSVRW

-525 ERKTIAGTRPFG
+525 ERETLAGTHPFG
-537 MSEAVDI
+537 TSEAIDI

-575 IAIWDTNLY
+575 IAIWDSNLY
-584 TVPAEKLKDIKCEMT
+584 TIPSEKLKDIKCEMT
-599 LLDGRIVYKDDH
+599 IFNGKIVYKDDH
-611 TLITTESTKN
+611 TLITSTPANK
-621 RL
+621 RP

>member
-1 MPNHTSSQRRPCGT
+1 VTE
-15 IAPLQITSI
+15 IA
-24 ETGVRVTKISLPCKA
+24 LPRKVF
-39 LLSLLPFALST
+39 LSLAVLLLALST
-50 SCLTQTV
+50 FCLAQTP
-57 SVQPATKADL
+57 QPATKADV

-77 DAKDSIAEA
+77 DAKDFIAEA
-86 LAISAGKII
+86 LAIRGDRII
-95 AVGLKQQVLALTDA
+95 AVGSKQQILALTEA
-109 HTQVLDLHGRTATP
+109 RTQILDLHGRTATP

-148 KSVAEIVRRVQAR
+148 KSVAEIVSRVQAR
-161 VATTKPGEW
+161 AATTKTGEW
-170 VLGSGWDEGKL
+170 ILGSGWDEGKL
-181 AEDRYV
+181 AENRYV

-201 WLQNVTGHYSAV
+201 WLQNITGHYSAV

-235 DRDAS
+235 DRDKN
-240 GAVTGVLKEQANVA
+240 GTITGVLKEQANVA
-254 MLALIPPPSIDHRK
+254 MLALIPPPSIEHRK
-268 QGILKSIDDLHHE
+268 QGILKSIDNLHHE
-281 GMTSIKDIGG
+281 GMTSIKEIGG
-291 PQTWTAYKELLAE
+291 PGTWTAYKELVAE
-304 GKLDERV
+304 GKLDARV
-311 CMLWRADNS
+311 CMLWRAGNS
-320 LQTAKAA
+320 LETARAA

-339 SLGDGRLVACGA
+339 SLGDGRLLACGA
-351 KIFMDGSTAART
+351 KIFMDGSTAGRT

-375 EIDEGNFGY
+375 EVDEGNVGY
-384 PNMDLEVYRQMVR
+384 PNMDPEVYRQMVR

-402 GVTVGTHA
+402 GVNVGTHA

-429 TPTPGLRHTI
+429 KPTPGLRHTI
-439 IHAYLPTPHAVAT
+439 IHAYLPTPHAITT
-452 MATLQKQ
+452 MAQLQKQ
-459 FDAAYPEV
+459 YDAGYPEL
-467 QPGFLWSIGKTISNS
+467 QPGFLWFIGKTISTS
-482 LGPDRLHR
+482 LGPDRVPR

-497 LDNGVRW
+497 LANGVRW

-525 ERKTIAGTRPFG
+525 ERETLAGTHPFG
-537 MSEAVDI
+537 TSEEIDI

-562 DKVGTLEPGKRAD
+562 HEVGTLEPGKRAD
-575 IAIWDTNLY
+575 IAIWNSNLY
-584 TVPAEKLKDIKCEMT
+584 TIPSEKLKDIKCEMT
-599 LLDGRIVYKDDH
+599 LFDGKIVYKDDH
-611 TLITTESTKN
+611 TLITTESTKKHP
-621 RL
+621 

>member
-1 MPNHTSSQRRPCGT
+1 MTE
-15 IAPLQITSI
+15 IA
-24 ETGVRVTKISLPCKA
+24 LPRKVF
-39 LLSLLPFALST
+39 LSLAVLLLALST
-50 SCLTQTV
+50 FCLAQTP
-57 SVQPATKADL
+57 QPATRADV

-86 LAISAGKII
+86 LAIRGDRII
-95 AVGLKQQVLALTDA
+95 AVGSKQQILALTDA
-109 HTQVLDLHGRTATP
+109 RTQILDLHGRTATP

-148 KSVAEIVRRVQAR
+148 KSVAEIVSRVQAR
-161 VATTKPGEW
+161 AATTKTGEW
-170 VLGSGWDEGKL
+170 ILGSGWDEGKL
-181 AEDRYV
+181 AENRYV

-201 WLQNVTGHYSAV
+201 WLQNITGHYSAV

-235 DRDAS
+235 DRDKN
-240 GAVTGVLKEQANVA
+240 GTVTGVLKEQANVA

-268 QGILKSIDDLHHE
+268 QGILKSIDNLHHE
-281 GMTSIKDIGG
+281 GMTSIKEIGG
-291 PQTWTAYKELLAE
+291 PGTWTAYMELVAE
-304 GKLDERV
+304 GKLDARV
-311 CMLWRADNS
+311 CMLWRAGNS
-320 LQTAKAA
+320 LETARAA
-327 LAEIQKN
+327 LAETQKN

-339 SLGDGRLVACGA
+339 SLGDGRLLACGA
-351 KIFMDGSTAART
+351 KIFMDGSTAGRT

-375 EIDEGNFGY
+375 EVDEGNVGY
-384 PNMDLEVYRQMVR
+384 PNMDPEVYRQMVR

-402 GVTVGTHA
+402 GVNVGTHA

-429 TPTPGLRHTI
+429 KPTPGLRHTI
-439 IHAYLPTPHAVAT
+439 IHAYLPTPHAITT
-452 MATLQKQ
+452 MAQLQKQ
-459 FDAAYPEV
+459 YDAGYPEL
-467 QPGFLWSIGKTISNS
+467 QPGFLWFIGKTISAS
-482 LGPDRLHR
+482 LGPDRVPR

-497 LDNGVRW
+497 LANGVRW

-525 ERKTIAGTRPFG
+525 ERETLAGTHPFG
-537 MSEAVDI
+537 TSEEIDI

-562 DKVGTLEPGKRAD
+562 HEVGTLEPGKRAD
-575 IAIWDTNLY
+575 IAIWNSNLY
-584 TVPAEKLKDIKCEMT
+584 TIPSEKLKDIKCEMT
-599 LLDGRIVYKDDH
+599 LFDGKIVYKDDH
-611 TLITTESTKN
+611 TLITTESTKKHP
-621 RL
+621 

>member
-1 MPNHTSSQRRPCGT
+1 MT
-15 IAPLQITSI
+15 
-24 ETGVRVTKISLPCKA
+24 TGVPVTKIVPPRRA
-39 LLSLLPFALST
+39 FLSPAVLMLSLST
-50 SCLTQTV
+50 SCLTQTAATQ
-57 SVQPATKADL
+57 SPAKADI

-86 LAISAGKII
+86 LAIQAGKII
-95 AVGLKQQVLALTDA
+95 AVGSKQQILVLTDA

-133 DGGVDELYNIELTDA
+133 DGGVDQLYNIELTDA

-161 VATTKPGEW
+161 VAITKPGEW

-181 AEDRYV
+181 SENRYV
-187 YASDLDKVSPNNPV
+187 YASDLDKVSPDNPV

-221 HITAES
+221 HITAET

-235 DRDAS
+235 DRDPN

-254 MLALIPPPSIDHRK
+254 MIAIIPPPSIDHRK
-268 QGILKSIDDLHHE
+268 QGILKSIDNLHHE
-281 GMTSIKDIGG
+281 GMTSIKEIGSSR
-291 PQTWTAYKELLAE
+291 TWTAYRELLAE

-320 LQTAKAA
+320 LETAKAA

-351 KIFMDGSTAART
+351 KIFMDGSTAGRT
-363 AWVYQPWHKNFT
+363 AWVSQPWHKNFT

-384 PNMDLEVYRQMVR
+384 PNMDPEVYRQMVR

-423 ALVLKE
+423 ALVEKE
-429 TPTPGLRHTI
+429 TPTLGLRHTI
-439 IHAYLPTPHAVAT
+439 IHAYLPTPHAVTT

-459 FDAAYPEV
+459 YDAGYPEL
-467 QPGFLWSIGKTISNS
+467 QPGFLWSIGKTISAS
-482 LGPDRLHR
+482 LGPDRVPR

-497 LDNGVRW
+497 LDNGVHW

-525 ERKTIAGTRPFG
+525 ERETLAGTHPFG
-537 MSEAVDI
+537 TSEAVDI

-575 IAIWDTNLY
+575 IAIWDSNLY
-584 TVPAEKLKDIKCEMT
+584 TIPSKKLKDIKCEMT
-599 LLDGRIVYKDDH
+599 IFDGKIVYKDDR
-611 TLITTESTKN
+611 TLITSTPAN
-621 RL
+621 IAP

>member
-1 MPNHTSSQRRPCGT
+1 MT
-15 IAPLQITSI
+15 
-24 ETGVRVTKISLPCKA
+24 TGVPVTEIALSRKA
-39 LLSLLPFALST
+39 LLSLAVLLPSLST
-50 SCLTQTV
+50 SCLTLTG
-57 SVQPATKADL
+57 SAPPATKADM

-77 DAKDSIAEA
+77 DPQDSVAEA
-86 LAISAGKII
+86 VAIQAGKII
-95 AVGLKQQVLALTDA
+95 AVGSKQQILALTDA
-109 HTQVLDLHGRTATP
+109 HTQVVDLHGRTATP

-181 AEDRYV
+181 AENRYV

-201 WLQNVTGHYSAV
+201 WLQNITGHYGAV

-221 HITAES
+221 HITADT

-240 GAVTGVLKEQANVA
+240 GVTGVLKEQANVEMIA
-254 MLALIPPPSIDHRK
+254 IIPPPSMDHRK
-268 QGILKSIDDLHHE
+268 QGILKSIANLHRE

-291 PQTWTAYKELLAE
+291 PRTWTAYQELLAE

-320 LQTAKAA
+320 LETAKAA

-351 KIFMDGSTAART
+351 KIFMDGSTAGRT

-375 EIDEGNFGY
+375 EIDEGNVGY
-384 PNMDLEVYRQMVR
+384 PNMDPELYRQMVR
-397 LFHQA
+397 LFHQT

-429 TPTPGLRHTI
+429 TPTSGLRHTI
-439 IHAYLPTPHAVAT
+439 IHAYLPTPHAVTT
-452 MATLQKQ
+452 MAILQKQ
-459 FDAAYPEV
+459 YDAGYPEV
-467 QPGFLWSIGKTISNS
+467 QPGFLWFIGKTISAS
-482 LGPDRLHR
+482 LGPERVPR
-490 TMPLKTY
+490 TMPLKAY

-525 ERKTIAGTRPFG
+525 ERETLTGTHPFG
-537 MSEAVDI
+537 TSEAIDI
-544 HTALRSYT
+544 HAALHSYT

-575 IAIWDTNLY
+575 IAIWDSNLY
-584 TVPAEKLKDIKCEMT
+584 AIPPEKLKDIKCEMT
-599 LLDGRIVYKDDH
+599 ILNGKIVYKDDH
-611 TLITTESTKN
+611 TLITSTPTGK
-621 RL
+621 LP